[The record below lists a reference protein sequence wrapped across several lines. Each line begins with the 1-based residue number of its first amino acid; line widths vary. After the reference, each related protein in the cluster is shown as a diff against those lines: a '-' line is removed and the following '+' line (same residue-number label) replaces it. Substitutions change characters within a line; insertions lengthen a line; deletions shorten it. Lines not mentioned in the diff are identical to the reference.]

1 MNDEITP
8 VDIKILGKEYRIA
21 CTPGERDDLLKSA
34 RQLDKKMREVRDT
47 GRVVGQDRIAV
58 MAALNIAHELNQAT
72 TGQNI
77 DSSAIDEELIKLQ
90 NKIDT
95 ALNSQ
100 EFKT

>member
-1 MNDEITP
+1 MNNEISP

-21 CTPGERDDLLKSA
+21 CTPGERDDLLESA
-34 RQLDKKMREVRDT
+34 QQLDQKMREVRDT

-58 MAALNIAHELNQAT
+58 MAALNIAHELNQAKKEQN
-72 TGQNI
+72 TGSL
-77 DSSAIDEELIKLQ
+77 DIDEELIKLQ

-95 ALNSQ
+95 TLNSQ

>member
-1 MNDEITP
+1 MNKEMTP

-21 CTPGERDDLLKSA
+21 CTPGERDDLLESA

-58 MAALNIAHELNQAT
+58 MAALNIAHELNQAKNAQN
-72 TGQNI
+72 TGSL
-77 DSSAIDEELIKLQ
+77 DIDEELIKLQ

-95 ALNSQ
+95 TLNSQ
-100 EFKT
+100 EFQT